1 MSALIDI
8 RHLTTV
14 YETRAGVV
22 KAVDDI
28 SFAVARGETLA
39 LVGESGSGKSNAVLS
54 ILGLIQ
60 SPGKISQGEI
70 LFDGD
75 DLLSLSEEDFRRLRG
90 NRISMVFQDP
100 MTALNPLLSLG
111 RQLRDIVMQ
120 HLGMNRAQAQQRAIE
135 LMTKVGIPDPES
147 RLSDYPHQLSG
158 GMRQRV
164 MIAMALACEPDLLI
178 ADEPTTALDVT
189 IQAQIVALIK
199 EIQQEFNMGV
209 IWITHDLGLVATM
222 ADRVMVM
229 YAGRIIET
237 ADVQALY
244 ASPRHPY
251 TRALLDSMPRVD
263 QAPDGPLRAIPGMT
277 PDRTLDT
284 GACRFADRCAF
295 ADEHCRTE
303 EPTLVADDSRQHAVS
318 CWKWETLPASA
329 AQEASQ

>member
-120 HLGMNRAQAQQRAIE
+120 HLGMNRAQAALVLRISEHTLRVYIE
-135 LMTKVGIPDPES
+135 SARNKLG
-147 RLSDYPHQLSG
+147 
-158 GMRQRV
+158 
-164 MIAMALACEPDLLI
+164 ALN
-178 ADEPTTALDVT
+178 TTHA
-189 IQAQIVALIK
+189 VA
-199 EIQQEFNMGV
+199 
-209 IWITHDLGLVATM
+209 
-222 ADRVMVM
+222 
-229 YAGRIIET
+229 
-237 ADVQALY
+237 
-244 ASPRHPY
+244 
-251 TRALLDSMPRVD
+251 RALSYGLIV
-263 QAPDGPLRAIPGMT
+263 
-277 PDRTLDT
+277 
-284 GACRFADRCAF
+284 
-295 ADEHCRTE
+295 
-303 EPTLVADDSRQHAVS
+303 V
-318 CWKWETLPASA
+318 
-329 AQEASQ
+329 